1 MKALVLL
8 AGGLLVYGLLGLL
21 VGWGQVSH
29 QLALVGWP
37 LWLLA
42 VLVVAA
48 GYGLLFVRWQL
59 LLRDLG
65 HPLAARPSGAIYLAG
80 LGLIAAPARSGEALR
95 GLWLQRRHAIPLRIG
110 VAATAAERLL
120 DLLSAL
126 LVLAWGL
133 GLAQQRVGLAVVLL
147 ALAGQAWLLSHPR
160 TLARLEQALLRLP
173 LVRPWQG
180 IRRVLWEGLQ
190 ALGALRALLRPAPLT
205 LGLVLTTAVWAL
217 ESALVQALL
226 AQLGTAI
233 NLEQAAVL
241 RTATSLGGVLSLLP
255 AGLGSSELTSVGLA
269 LLYGASQGTAL
280 AVTVVLRL
288 VTLLLPSAIGVVSL
302 VRQPDL
308 QRLRAAG
315 GPATASAGP
324 PETPRQ

>member
-1 MKALVLL
+1 LKALVLL
-8 AGGLLVYGLLGLL
+8 ASGLLVYGLLGLL
-21 VGWGQVSH
+21 LGWGQVSQ
-29 QLALVGWP
+29 QLAAVGWP

-42 VLVVAA
+42 LLSVVA
-48 GYGLLFVRWQL
+48 GHGLLFVRWQL
-59 LLRDLG
+59 LLRGLG

-95 GLWLQRRHAIPLRIG
+95 GLWLQRRHGIPLRIG

-120 DLLSAL
+120 DLISAL

-133 GLAQQRVGLAVVLL
+133 GLAQQRAALAVVLL
-147 ALAGQAWLLSHPR
+147 ALATLAWLLSHPA
-160 TLARLEQALLRLP
+160 TLARLEQGLLRLP

-190 ALGALRALLRPAPLT
+190 ALGALRALLRPAPLA
-205 LGLVLTTAVWAL
+205 LGLLLTTAVWGL

-226 AQLGTAI
+226 GQLGTAI
-233 NLEQAAVL
+233 SLEQAAVL

-269 LLYGASQGTAL
+269 LLYGASHGTAL

-288 VTLLLPSAIGVVSL
+288 VTLLLPSAIGVLSL

-308 QRLRAAG
+308 QRLRTTA
-315 GPATASAGP
+315 GPAAAPVGRSGTEG
-324 PETPRQ
+324 R